1 MRRVERAEELFAA
14 IQSKG
19 CELIGNDAGALVDK
33 FSTQLNSAQIRGFL
47 CRFPQRRCA
56 RA

>member
-19 CELIGNDAGALVDK
+19 CELIGNDVGALADK
-33 FSTQLNSAQIRGFL
+33 FLNTAEFSTD
-47 CRFPQRRCA
+47 
-56 RA
+56 